1 MTTIKKKIR
10 KSNKKRILFNQKG
23 MALITTLIF
32 IFILVTFV
40 VALLTMTSSDSRL
53 STLQRES
60 TRAFY
65 LADAGIEEAF
75 WKLNTAVEDGGE
87 EILTWR
93 PTDYPN
99 PGTATEYYQVT
110 IENTGVDDPTADPPT
125 KVTDKIKI
133 TSTGV
138 VIGGKFSS
146 GKRKIEV
153 TAEIDYIYKTVYDYA
168 ILAEK
173 IILFQG
179 TPGPDVVGDVHSND
193 DILVSGHFADTYPE
207 GSTATCSGDTND
219 INPDNTGAKGIDLP
233 FVDYPEFKSRAEDL
247 DDPLDIHYHIGDVI
261 LGNGDIVNWT
271 GIHYIE
277 GNLEAKNGSEI
288 HVTNGAIIVSDPD
301 PTDTV
306 AEGNVD
312 IKEGAIFNINNDD
325 DYLDPEDPN
334 TAIAL
339 AAQGNIK
346 IYAKSEIGIGVV
358 QSVLADGVTAEGFIE
373 LKNGCEVTGSVI
385 ADTVYL
391 RNKSIVN
398 YGTGLSE
405 FTTKGDPF
413 YKKTS
418 WRETY

>member
-40 VALLTMTSSDSRL
+40 VALLTMTSNDSRL

-65 LADAGIEEAF
+65 LADAGIEDTF

-93 PTDYPN
+93 PTNYPD
-99 PGTATEYYQVT
+99 PGTATEYYQIS
-110 IENTGVDDPTADPPT
+110 IEDID
-125 KVTDKIKI
+125 TDKIKI

-138 VIGGKFSS
+138 VVGGKFSS

-153 TAEIDYIYKTVYDYA
+153 TAEIDYIITAMYKYA
-168 ILAEK
+168 ILADK

-179 TPGPDVVGDVHSND
+179 TPGPDITGDVHSND
-193 DILVSGHFADTYPE
+193 DILVSGQFDENYE
-207 GSTATCSGDTND
+207 GNATSSGDNND
-219 INPDNTGAKGIDLP
+219 LDDTTDGSNTGVPKKDIPA
-233 FVDYPEFKSRAEDL
+233 VDYDELKSRALAEEDATGI
-247 DDPLDIHYHIGDVI
+247 IHYHTDNVI
-261 LGNGDIVNWT
+261 LGNGEVRNWT

-277 GNLEAKNGSEI
+277 GSLEAKNGSEI
-288 HVTNGAIIVSDPD
+288 HVTNGAIIATGD
-301 PTDTV
+301 
-306 AEGNVD
+306 VD
-312 IKEGAIFNINNDD
+312 VKEGAIFDINNDD
-325 DYLDPEDPN
+325 NYLNPDDPI
-334 TAIAL
+334 TAL
-339 AAQGNIK
+339 ALVAQGNIK
-346 IYAKSEIGIGVV
+346 IYAKSSILTGVV
-358 QSVLADGVTAEGFIE
+358 QSIFPDGTSEGFIE
-373 LKNGCEVTGSVI
+373 LKNGCEVIGSVI
-385 ADTVYL
+385 ADTVYV

-398 YGTGLSE
+398 YDESMNQ

-413 YKKTS
+413 FKKTS
-418 WRETY
+418 WREVY